1 MKKLVFPFALGLSMM
16 ISLGVNVSA
25 QNTNTKANEQEKSAA
40 ESVRLYYN
48 RSGEKITELLNKILG
63 NDPSKPYDGGT
74 NKALAGNNEISNNA
88 TNQDGTAKVSAGTSQ
103 NIIVVYG
110 KKEKREE
117 LKRVIAILDLPRERV
132 NMEMWGILISSND
145 PKELAKVMREVNQE
159 IEKTQKLLRETYIQL
174 EALAKD
180 IEVEPDY
187 KYLFETVLGYNEAL
201 DKDRP
206 SLSMTGNRSGGQNL
220 II

>member
-1 MKKLVFPFALGLSMM
+1 
-16 ISLGVNVSA
+16 
-25 QNTNTKANEQEKSAA
+25 
-40 ESVRLYYN
+40 
-48 RSGEKITELLNKILG
+48 
-63 NDPSKPYDGGT
+63 
-74 NKALAGNNEISNNA
+74 
-88 TNQDGTAKVSAGTSQ
+88 
-103 NIIVVYG
+103 
-110 KKEKREE
+110 
-117 LKRVIAILDLPRERV
+117 
-132 NMEMWGILISSND
+132 MEMWGILISSND